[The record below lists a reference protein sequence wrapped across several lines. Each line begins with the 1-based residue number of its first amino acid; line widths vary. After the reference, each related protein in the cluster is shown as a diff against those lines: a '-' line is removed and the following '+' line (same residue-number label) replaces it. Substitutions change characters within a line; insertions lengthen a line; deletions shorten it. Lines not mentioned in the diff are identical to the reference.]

1 MGFEPNARSRLRLV
15 YETTSDSRLRQE
27 LAIVLEEES
36 MSQVPSAD
44 LRLEIVRCPACRPSN
59 SATLA
64 REELCQVHRGRWN
77 AEACTR
83 VETDREVMTG
93 VYLETLM
100 RRALASDQGGTQFLS
115 AFQRQARALEAVWEA
130 HQRGAVQLPDGVADK
145 VEQARTQVPSFLLGT
160 SVATAGRL

>member
-15 YETTSDSRLRQE
+15 YATTSDPWLRQE
-27 LAIVLEEES
+27 LANGLEEES

-44 LRLEIVRCPACRPSN
+44 LRLDIMRCSSCRPRN
-59 SATLA
+59 AA
-64 REELCQVHRGRWN
+64 APGREELCQVHRGRWN

-83 VETDREVMTG
+83 VETDREVMTS

-145 VEQARTQVPSFLLGT
+145 VEQARSQVPSFLQGT
-160 SVATAGRL
+160 PAAAAAKA

>member
-1 MGFEPNARSRLRLV
+1 LV
-15 YETTSDSRLRQE
+15 YATTSDPRLRQE
-27 LAIVLEEES
+27 LANVLEEES

-44 LRLEIVRCPACRPSN
+44 LRLEIMRCSSCRPRN
-59 SATLA
+59 AAALG

-115 AFQRQARALEAVWEA
+115 AFQRQARALEAVWEGD
-130 HQRGAVQLPDGVADK
+130 QRGAG
-145 VEQARTQVPSFLLGT
+145 QV
-160 SVATAGRL
+160 